1 MRLWVDLND
10 VDFWPKAEAVYHA
23 RRIGHSYYTMTLAIS
38 SAHFL
43 ARIGGDSILEAQLVH
58 LEPPT
63 PRNHVPNNAN
73 IAKSVSPYARLLVN
87 RFLVS
92 L

>member
-23 RRIGHSYYTMTLAIS
+23 RRIGHNYYTMTLVIS

-43 ARIGGDSILEAQLVH
+43 A
-58 LEPPT
+58 
-63 PRNHVPNNAN
+63 
-73 IAKSVSPYARLLVN
+73 
-87 RFLVS
+87 
-92 L
+92 